1 MTFMGLGPKVVLETE
16 EAIAVTRTGMKK
28 TSKKPDQPATATSL
42 REAIHLARIQEA
54 EQIDSTVDHRS
65 TEMARLE
72 VLHAAV
78 EHVFEDIPIEDDRFS
93 LALVPSRPA
102 RLWIDIMTYV
112 AVDSTG
118 EIYRMIR
125 NEGTGRRVLVESD
138 DVGVMAGRITEY
150 VAREIVA
157 RERQASG
164 FSYDRI
170 MTRRKGRGRAGIAMA
185 GFIIGLLTGVA
196 AFLLLGEKFM
206 P

>member
-1 MTFMGLGPKVVLETE
+1 
-16 EAIAVTRTGMKK
+16 MKK
-28 TSKKPDQPATATSL
+28 SAKSPDQPASATSL
-42 REAIHLARIQEA
+42 REAIHLARLQEA

-78 EHVFEDIPIEDDRFS
+78 EHVFDDIPLEDDRFS

-112 AVDSTG
+112 AVDNSG

-125 NEGTGRRVLVESD
+125 NEGTGRRVLIESD

-150 VAREIVA
+150 VAREIVS
-157 RERQASG
+157 RERHASG
-164 FSYDRI
+164 FSYDRV
-170 MTRRKGRGRAGIAMA
+170 MTGRRHKGRAGVAIA
-185 GFIIGLLTGVA
+185 GFIIGLLAGAA
-196 AFLLLGEKFM
+196 AFMLFGEKFM

>member
-1 MTFMGLGPKVVLETE
+1 M
-16 EAIAVTRTGMKK
+16 RTGMKK
-28 TSKKPDQPATATSL
+28 SAKNPDQPAPAKSL
-42 REAIHLARIQEA
+42 RDAIHLARIQEA
-54 EQIDSTVDHRS
+54 EQIDRSVDRRS

-78 EHVFEDIPIEDDRFS
+78 EPVFEDIPFEDDRFS

-112 AVDSTG
+112 AMDNAAEV
-118 EIYRMIR
+118 YRMIR
-125 NEGTGRRVLVESD
+125 NEGTGRRVLVETD
-138 DVGVMAGRITEY
+138 DVGAMAGRVTEY

-157 RERQASG
+157 REREASG

-170 MTRRKGRGRAGIAMA
+170 MTRRQGRSRAGMAIAA
-185 GFIIGLLTGVA
+185 FIIGVLAGAA
-196 AFLLLGEKFM
+196 AFHFIGDRLI

>member
-1 MTFMGLGPKVVLETE
+1 
-16 EAIAVTRTGMKK
+16 MKK
-28 TSKKPDQPATATSL
+28 SDNKVDQPATATSL
-42 REAIHLARIQEA
+42 REAIHLARVQEA
-54 EQIDSTVDHRS
+54 QEIDKTVDRRS

-112 AVDSTG
+112 AMDNSA

-125 NEGTGRRVLVESD
+125 NEGTGRRVMVETD

-150 VAREIVA
+150 VAREIVT
-157 RERQASG
+157 RERYASG

-170 MTRRKGRGRAGIAMA
+170 MTRRRDKGRAGVVVAA
-185 GFIIGLLTGVA
+185 FIIGLLTGA
-196 AFLLLGEKFM
+196 AALMLVGDKLM

>member
-1 MTFMGLGPKVVLETE
+1 
-16 EAIAVTRTGMKK
+16 MKK
-28 TSKKPDQPATATSL
+28 TDKKFDQPATATSL

-54 EQIDSTVDHRS
+54 EAVDTSVDRRS

-78 EHVFEDIPIEDDRFS
+78 EPVFDDIPMEDDRFA

-112 AVDSTG
+112 AMDNSG

-125 NEGTGRRVLVESD
+125 NEGTGRRVMVETD

-164 FSYDRI
+164 FSYDRVI
-170 MTRRKGRGRAGIAMA
+170 VRRRGRRRAGLVITAFVFGA
-185 GFIIGLLTGVA
+185 LAGVA
-196 AFLLLGEKFM
+196 GYLAVGDKLAQLIK
-206 P
+206 

>member
-1 MTFMGLGPKVVLETE
+1 
-16 EAIAVTRTGMKK
+16 MKK
-28 TSKKPDQPATATSL
+28 SDKKLDQPATATSL
-42 REAIHLARIQEA
+42 REAIHLARVQEA
-54 EQIDSTVDHRS
+54 EELDKSVDRRS

-78 EHVFEDIPIEDDRFS
+78 EHVFDDIPIEDDRFA
-93 LALVPSRPA
+93 LALVPSKPA

-112 AVDSTG
+112 AMDNSG

-125 NEGTGRRVLVESD
+125 NEGTGRKVLVESD

-157 RERQASG
+157 RERDTSG
-164 FSYDRI
+164 FGYDRVL
-170 MTRRKGRGRAGIAMA
+170 TKPKRRGRGWVIALAFLIGI
-185 GFIIGLLTGVA
+185 LTGVA
-196 AFLLLGEKFM
+196 GLLAVGWQIT

>member
-1 MTFMGLGPKVVLETE
+1 VATGKPVQ
-16 EAIAVTRTGMKK
+16 TRTVMKK
-28 TSKKPDQPATATSL
+28 TDKKFDQPATATSL

-54 EQIDSTVDHRS
+54 EAVDTSVDRRS
-65 TEMARLE
+65 T
-72 VLHAAV
+72 AV
-78 EHVFEDIPIEDDRFS
+78 EPVFDDIPMEDDRFA

-112 AVDSTG
+112 AMDNSG

-125 NEGTGRRVLVESD
+125 NEGTGRRVMVETD

-164 FSYDRI
+164 FSYDRVI
-170 MTRRKGRGRAGIAMA
+170 VRRRGRRRAGLVITAFVFGA
-185 GFIIGLLTGVA
+185 LAGVA
-196 AFLLLGEKFM
+196 GYLAVGDKLAQLIK
-206 P
+206 

>member
-1 MTFMGLGPKVVLETE
+1 MRMTKADRKV
-16 EAIAVTRTGMKK
+16 
-28 TSKKPDQPATATSL
+28 DQPATATSL

-54 EQIDSTVDHRS
+54 EDIDKSVDRRS

-78 EHVFEDIPIEDDRFS
+78 EHVFDEIPIEDDRFA

-112 AVDSTG
+112 AMDNSG

-125 NEGTGRRVLVESD
+125 NEGTGRRVMVETD
-138 DVGVMAGRITEY
+138 DVGVMVGRITEY

-157 RERQASG
+157 RERAASG
-164 FSYDRI
+164 FSYDRV
-170 MTRRKGRGRAGIAMA
+170 MTRRKRGGRGVAILAFVIGILAGVA
-185 GFIIGLLTGVA
+185 GFLAVGDRLMQFIQ
-196 AFLLLGEKFM
+196 
-206 P
+206 

>member
-1 MTFMGLGPKVVLETE
+1 M
-16 EAIAVTRTGMKK
+16 RTGMKK
-28 TSKKPDQPATATSL
+28 SAKNSDQPATAKSL

-54 EQIDSTVDHRS
+54 EEIDKTVDRRS

-112 AVDSTG
+112 AMDNAA
-118 EIYRMIR
+118 EIYRMIH
-125 NEGTGRRVLVESD
+125 NEGTGRRVLVETD

-150 VAREIVA
+150 VAREMVA
-157 RERQASG
+157 REREASG

-170 MTRRKGRGRAGIAMA
+170 ITRHQGRGRAGVAIAA
-185 GFIIGLLTGVA
+185 FVIGLLAGAA
-196 AFLLLGEKFM
+196 AFHFVGDRLI

>member
-1 MTFMGLGPKVVLETE
+1 
-16 EAIAVTRTGMKK
+16 MKK
-28 TSKKPDQPATATSL
+28 TDRKFDQPATATSL

-54 EQIDSTVDHRS
+54 EDIDKSVDRRS

-78 EHVFEDIPIEDDRFS
+78 EPVFVDIPIEDDRFA

-112 AVDSTG
+112 TMDNSA
-118 EIYRMIR
+118 ELYRMIR
-125 NEGTGRRVLVESD
+125 NEGTGRRVLVETD

-157 RERQASG
+157 RERAASG
-164 FSYDRI
+164 FSYDRV
-170 MTRRKGRGRAGIAMA
+170 MTRRKRKGRAGLAIAA
-185 GFIIGLLTGVA
+185 FIIGVFAGVGGFIAATGWQVN
-196 AFLLLGEKFM
+196 

>member
-1 MTFMGLGPKVVLETE
+1 
-16 EAIAVTRTGMKK
+16 MKK
-28 TSKKPDQPATATSL
+28 SGNRPDQPASATSL

-54 EQIDSTVDHRS
+54 EEIDGSVDHRS

-78 EHVFEDIPIEDDRFS
+78 EHVFEDIPLEDDRFS

-112 AVDSTG
+112 AIDNSG

-125 NEGTGRRVLVESD
+125 NEGTGRRVMVESD

-170 MTRRKGRGRAGIAMA
+170 MTRRRHRGRAGLAIA
-185 GFIIGLLTGVA
+185 GFIIGLLTGAA
-196 AFLLLGEKFM
+196 AFLLFGDRFI